1 MKKKMMIN
9 ILGGGLA
16 IISTM
21 IASTA
26 TFIWF
31 HQPKTPDCLK

>member
-1 MKKKMMIN
+1 MKKNMIVN
-9 ILGGGLA
+9 AIGGCLV

-31 HQPKTPDCLK
+31 HQPETPDVLK